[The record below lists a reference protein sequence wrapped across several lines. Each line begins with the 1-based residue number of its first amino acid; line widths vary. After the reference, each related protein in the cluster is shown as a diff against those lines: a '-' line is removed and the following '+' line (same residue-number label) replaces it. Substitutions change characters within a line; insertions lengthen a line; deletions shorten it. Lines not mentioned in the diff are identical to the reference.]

1 MTKPELKTLTETTM
15 KYLQALEDKQNAEF
29 DRKILAE
36 RVVRLTN
43 AYENL
48 SRWHTGLLV
57 EYGKLQLQIEQLT
70 CLSYRAFNNN

>member
-29 DRKILAE
+29 DKKILAE
-36 RVVRLTN
+36 KLSKLTN
-43 AYENL
+43 AYLNL
-48 SRWHTGLLV
+48 SRWHTGLLQQHS
-57 EYGKLQLQIEQLT
+57 KLQLQIEQLT